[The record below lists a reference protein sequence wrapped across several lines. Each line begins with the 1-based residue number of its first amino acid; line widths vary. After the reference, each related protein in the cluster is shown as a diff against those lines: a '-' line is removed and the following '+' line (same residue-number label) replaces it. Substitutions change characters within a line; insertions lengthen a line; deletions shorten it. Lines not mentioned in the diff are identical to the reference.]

1 MVLFI
6 IHTNTKTL
14 KKYYDRITINLSIP
28 QIITFILGGKDG
40 IIFHGLTNHSC
51 SFASMKHFADNNQ
64 RAFQIDNSS
73 CKNIQGVVM
82 EHDPP
87 NTANPCS
94 KMAVGW

>member
-1 MVLFI
+1 M
-6 IHTNTKTL
+6 
-14 KKYYDRITINLSIP
+14 
-28 QIITFILGGKDG
+28 GGKDG
-40 IIFHGLTNHSC
+40 IIFHGLTNYNC

-87 NTANPCS
+87 NTALPAIQQNGCRLIVSLQKHTNP
-94 KMAVGW
+94 K

>member
-1 MVLFI
+1 MD
-6 IHTNTKTL
+6 
-14 KKYYDRITINLSIP
+14 Y
-28 QIITFILGGKDG
+28 QIIAVHLQ
-40 IIFHGLTNHSC
+40 
-51 SFASMKHFADNNQ
+51 SMKHFADNNQ

-94 KMAVGW
+94 SQQSSKMAVG